1 MVLNGLS
8 GEINWWERVF
18 NNYVKMINL
27 LIFFLNY
34 ILGFISSCLLECEVV
49 LKWVN
54 ECSC

>member
-34 ILGFISSCLLECEVV
+34 ILGFISSCLLGWEVV